1 MEEKILIS
9 ILRLTQEKNRFLMKN
24 LVEET
29 LISKN
34 LIKKHLQTF
43 LEKGLLN
50 KSGKFFTI
58 SSTQKFMVVVE
69 ALKHG
74 IPIDVLSKYLTWKDF
89 EYTVQNILENL
100 GYDTLIHQRLK
111 FNGKTYE
118 VDVVAFYGE
127 IVLCIDCKH
136 WKHGFKGKILQHIVE
151 NHLVKANILLK
162 NIKKIGEKAG
172 KKIVNKPKIL
182 PMIICLTET
191 QPKIFNGVPVVP
203 ILKLKSF
210 LEGFYG
216 YLDQLRILKS
226 G

>member
-136 WKHGFKGKILQHIVE
+136 WKHRLKGKILQHIVE
-151 NHLVKANILLK
+151 NHLVKTNILLK

-210 LEGFYG
+210 LEGFY
-216 YLDQLRILKS
+216 
-226 G
+226 